1 MSAKWEFTRFCL
13 LFFVCV
19 ARTVAYLNM
28 GTSLIALGRC
38 HEAAAILRKGSKLDG
53 NGLRDRTAHNNAR
66 ISMLL
71 QLGSLYVD
79 QGKLQRA
86 LAVYRETLHSLPKN
100 YPPQVCHTAAPPL
113 PVTSHHHIGACMACM
128 HRCEQAHGRRS
139 RASVRNQFTIL
150 IYPKLSNRVSI
161 IAWATH
167 WHVCISGL
175 KPNVF
180 IRRH

>member
-1 MSAKWEFTRFCL
+1 
-13 LFFVCV
+13 
-19 ARTVAYLNM
+19 M

-38 HEAAAILRKGSKLDG
+38 NEGAAILRKGSKLDG

-100 YPPQVCHTAAPPL
+100 YPPQVIYVAQSVSQCRVYAAC
-113 PVTSHHHIGACMACM
+113 VEREEDIA
-128 HRCEQAHGRRS
+128 
-139 RASVRNQFTIL
+139 IL

-167 WHVCISGL
+167 LHVYISGP
-175 KPNVF
+175 KRSAF

>member
-1 MSAKWEFTRFCL
+1 MKNKQSFQLSRCMWA
-13 LFFVCV
+13 
-19 ARTVAYLNM
+19 VAYLNM

-38 HEAAAILRKGSKLDG
+38 HEAASILRQGSKLDG

-100 YPPQVCHTAAPPL
+100 YPPQVSPSMQINSMLAMWA
-113 PVTSHHHIGACMACM
+113 
-128 HRCEQAHGRRS
+128 
-139 RASVRNQFTIL
+139 RNQFS
-150 IYPKLSNRVSI
+150 KSSNLS
-161 IAWATH
+161 
-167 WHVCISGL
+167 
-175 KPNVF
+175 
-180 IRRH
+180 

>member
-1 MSAKWEFTRFCL
+1 MWRHGQTENSFD
-13 LFFVCV
+13 FVLSDV
-19 ARTVAYLNM
+19 RGAGTVAYLNM

-38 HEAAAILRKGSKLDG
+38 HEAASILRKGSKLDG

-100 YPPQVCHTAAPPL
+100 YPPQVCAMAF
-113 PVTSHHHIGACMACM
+113 GARCSSTRGHLRAC
-128 HRCEQAHGRRS
+128 RGYNGINLR
-139 RASVRNQFTIL
+139 F
-150 IYPKLSNRVSI
+150 
-161 IAWATH
+161 
-167 WHVCISGL
+167 
-175 KPNVF
+175 
-180 IRRH
+180 